1 MKKSTFSAILGVL
14 MILLLTTDVSA
25 ASSSTFTIK
34 CETVN
39 FNLPNLYGW
48 VQCAGCAEY
57 EVTET
62 MTNQCSSN
70 YAALFDYSYKCI
82 SCVPGFSI
90 NQANSTQG
98 HVYSGTPMGG
108 ATVNFV
114 GDCIGGTN
122 MANHALD
129 PNYQDNNVYTQT
141 LKCVN
146 SVFTYVYYSGSSII
160 STADTNITCGQC
172 KDLRLTRE
180 SINNT
185 IYTNSGSTCYYYYQG
200 SYLTAGF
207 VNYTYSCDACQ
218 NGYQPNTQTGT
229 KLNSRYGDVNI
240 DLTTYCSPGSPS
252 NQNGGEIRGNMA
264 NLIGKAVFMFAA
276 IFAALN

>member
-1 MKKSTFSAILGVL
+1 

-25 ASSSTFTIK
+25 ASSSTFTVK
-34 CETVN
+34 CETAN

-62 MTNQCSSN
+62 MTNACSSTN
-70 YAALFDYSYKCI
+70 YVALFDYSYKCI
-82 SCVPGFSI
+82 SCVPGYSI
-90 NQANSTQG
+90 NQANSTQS
-98 HVYSGTPMGG
+98 HVYSNTPMGG
-108 ATVNFV
+108 AMVNFV

-129 PNYQDNNVYTQT
+129 LNYQNNNVYTQV

-146 SVFTYVYYSGSSII
+146 SLFKYVYYSGSSNIT
-160 STADTNITCGQC
+160 TADTNITCGQC

-180 SINNT
+180 TKNTTNYNNCFYNT
-185 IYTNSGSTCYYYYQG
+185 DD
-200 SYLTAGF
+200 SYIVAQN
-207 VNYTYSCDACQ
+207 VNYTYSCAACQ

-229 KLNSRYGDVNI
+229 KSNSRYGDVNI

-252 NQNGGEIRGNMA
+252 NQNGDEIRRNMA
-264 NLIGKAVFMFAA
+264 NLIGKAVLMFVA

>member
-1 MKKSTFSAILGVL
+1 
-14 MILLLTTDVSA
+14 MILLLTTNASA
-25 ASSSTFTIK
+25 ASSSTFTVK
-34 CETVN
+34 CETAN

-62 MTNQCSSN
+62 ITNPCSSTN
-70 YAALFDYSYKCI
+70 YVALFDYSYKCI
-82 SCVPGFSI
+82 SCVPGYSI
-90 NQANSTQG
+90 NPANSTQS
-98 HVYSGTPMGG
+98 HVYSNMPMGG

-114 GDCIGGTN
+114 GDCIGGSN
-122 MANHALD
+122 MTNHALD
-129 PNYQDNNVYTQT
+129 PNYQDNNIYTQV

-146 SVFTYVYYSGSSII
+146 SVFTYVYYSGSSILG
-160 STADTNITCGQC
+160 TADTNITCGQC

-180 SINNT
+180 TSNT
-185 IYTNSGSTCYYYYQG
+185 INYNNCTYNYYQG
-200 SYLTAGF
+200 TYSGVQN

-229 KLNSRYGDVNI
+229 KPSSRYGDVNI

-252 NQNGGEIRGNMA
+252 SQNGGEFRGNMA
-264 NLIGKAVFMFAA
+264 NLIGKTVLMFAA